1 MAVGNHVTAALFAMP
16 CTVMFTSHNELYLV
30 DCENVLYMQADDHY
44 THVYYLSGAH
54 FLMPFGLA
62 EVTETVYNALKDDRF
77 LVRLSRK
84 YLVNIRA
91 VFHINTVKQVLVLA
105 DAHGNNISIHL
116 PKQTLREL
124 IQSLAE

>member
-1 MAVGNHVTAALFAMP
+1 MPYTVT
-16 CTVMFTSHNELYLV
+16 FTSHNEMYLV

-44 THVYYLSGAH
+44 THVYYLTGAH
-54 FLMPFGLA
+54 FMMPFGLA
-62 EVTETVYNALKDDRF
+62 EATETIYETLKDNRF

-84 YLVNIRA
+84 YLVNIRT
-91 VFHINTVKQVLVLA
+91 VFHINTVKQILVLA

-124 IQSLAE
+124 IQRLAE